1 MIEISLLK
9 LELTHMVGKSEGCT
23 DLNFIL
29 FIQYNSH
36 FYSIK
41 NIKWYEI
48 GMQISH
54 TYFTSPRLFLKKI

>member
-1 MIEISLLK
+1 
-9 LELTHMVGKSEGCT
+9 MVGKSEGCT